1 MYSEKGFYMNK
12 KGVVF
17 VRAVCLFLVLSFL
30 CINAYI
36 RLEESEAFVFATQIL
51 NERNTVIIDAGHGG
65 EDPGA
70 IGVNGEYEKDINLE
84 LAMVL
89 GAALSEEGF
98 AVIYTRTEDKML
110 YSPEENIKGMR
121 KLSDLKNRCNIAA
134 EYPEAIF
141 ISIHLNSYSQSK
153 YSGFQA
159 YYSEINEDARVLAS
173 EIQSSVKERVQSNNK
188 RVIKSGSGLYLLD
201 NVSNPAVLLE
211 CGFLTNAEECEKLSK
226 KEYQKELSLAIVCG
240 IIEYRNKMLTN

>member
-1 MYSEKGFYMNK
+1 MYSEKSLYLYKRSF
-12 KGVVF
+12 VF
-17 VRAVCLFLVLSFL
+17 VRAVCLLLVLSFL
-30 CINAYI
+30 SINRYMKV
-36 RLEESEAFVFATQIL
+36 EESEAFVFATQIL
-51 NERNTVIIDAGHGG
+51 NERNTVIVDAGHGG

-70 IGVNGEYEKDINLE
+70 IGVNGEYEKNINLE
-84 LAMVL
+84 IAMAL
-89 GAALSEEGF
+89 GTALSEEGF

-159 YYSEINEDARVLAS
+159 YYSEINEGGKVLAS
-173 EIQSSVKERVQSNNK
+173 EIQSSVKERVQNNNN
-188 RVIKSGSGLYLLD
+188 RVIKNGSGLYLLD

-240 IIEYRNKMLTN
+240 IIEYRNKTLID